1 MATEFNFNGRLVKL
15 PGVYSRITSGVTNAP
30 IDLDFGNVLIFDTDA
45 ASTFGGGS
53 GVRGQDTQGE
63 DSVYTFNNITDF
75 RSFVRGGEQYDLAEP
90 LFRPFGSFN
99 GASNIIYV
107 RALSTVAA
115 TASYTFTGGGGNG
128 GTFTIA
134 SKHEGLCGNGAIVND
149 ELQVGLAVQ
158 MEVSAVDNT
167 RFVLRFYRG
176 TFTGNDSNGVPF
188 NNITAPNSTAELLA
202 TSAPFNTMAELQA
215 WFNTDISFRNNFK
228 VTTFTPAGTGAI
240 TMADLTSNDDLT
252 AFTGGTQTSD
262 ANSMSDAF
270 ETIAELDYSFILAP
284 DSGAQYNS
292 ATNSA
297 ILSHLKNEARFEKV
311 MIVGGGEDIND
322 FASTSI
328 AAAQFFNSDRV
339 VVVHGGIE
347 VSDPVSGTREKD
359 AKYKAALV
367 MGRILG
373 IEPQTNPAFKGV
385 NYVRDKSPLN
395 RTQRVRA
402 LDAGVLTTNFDRDIG
417 SFVITQGINTLQ
429 NNRNLVNEDGTSF
442 SISLRR
448 IAAQLNKG
456 IEINAKIDLLGN
468 QRVGANR
475 ATLSPTVVESWTKA
489 YLQRQT
495 ATTTADNLIIRF
507 QNIVVN
513 INQDAYEVQYQFE
526 PNTEINK
533 LFFTGV
539 IIDPNL

>member
-15 PGVYSRITSGVTNAP
+15 PGVSSQVTSGVTNAP
-30 IDLDFGNVLIFDTDA
+30 IDLDFGNVLILDTSA
-45 ASTFGGGS
+45 TSTFGGGS
-53 GVRGQDTQGE
+53 GVSGQDTQGE

-75 RSFVRGGEQYDLAEP
+75 RNFVRGGEHYDLAEP

-107 RALSTVAA
+107 RALNTVAA
-115 TASYTFTGGGGNG
+115 TRTLTFTGGGGNG
-128 GTFTIA
+128 GTLTIA
-134 SKHEGLCGNGAIVND
+134 SKHEGLCGNGTVASDV
-149 ELQVGLAVQ
+149 LQVGLGVQ
-158 MEVSAVDNT
+158 MEASTIDPT
-167 RFVLRFYRG
+167 RFVLKFYRG
-176 TFTGNDSNGVPF
+176 SFVGNDSNGVPY
-188 NNITAPNSTAELLA
+188 NNISAADSQAELLA
-202 TSAPFNTMAELQA
+202 TSSPFNTMAELRA
-215 WFNTDISFRNNFK
+215 WLDTDISFRNNFR

-240 TMADLTSNDDLT
+240 DAADLTSNDDLVGF
-252 AFTGGTQTSD
+252 AGGTQTSD
-262 ANSMSDAF
+262 ATSLNNAF
-270 ETIAELDYSFILAP
+270 ETITELDYSFVLAP

-297 ILSHLKNEARFEKV
+297 ILSHLVNEARFEKV
-311 MIVGGGEDIND
+311 MIVGGGENNND
-322 FASTSI
+322 FVSTSI
-328 AAAQFFNSDRV
+328 AAADFYDSDRV

-347 VSDPVSGTREKD
+347 VSDPRSGTREKD
-359 AKYKAALV
+359 AKYKASLV
-367 MGRILG
+367 LGRILG

-385 NYVRDKSPLN
+385 NYVRDKAPLN
-395 RTQRVRA
+395 RNQRVRA

-417 SFVITQGINTLQ
+417 AFVITQGINTLQ

-468 QRVGANR
+468 QTVGANR

-507 QNIVVN
+507 QNITST
-513 INQDAYEVQYQFE
+513 INQDAYFIQYQFE